1 MVVKLL
7 LVAEIELP
15 DETPDPENAA
25 LLRIDALEQGSDG
38 ITFWQPAIGATFERS
53 GSKSVEVFY

>member
-7 LVAEIELP
+7 LVAEVEVP
-15 DETPDPENAA
+15 DETPNPEDTA
-25 LLRIDALEQGSDG
+25 LTRIDAIDLSSHG
-38 ITFWQPAIGATFERS
+38 ITFWQPAVFQRS